1 MGRADA
7 KDRCSNPTVSFLKPS
22 VDLSSR
28 VGNIIVFIYLLFL
41 FFHIRNILVGI
52 KICLVNKSNCYR
64 NKDVKNSV
72 NATLA
77 STWSL
82 SYLTCPVLWKCAYFL
97 PSLYTFSVRFEINL
111 MSCIASWSLSHV
123 GKSDFNHSIFSWCH
137 IYVLFC
143 FVLLPQCVGSGQHHT
158 QGL

>member
-7 KDRCSNPTVSFLKPS
+7 KDRCSNATVSFLKPS

-28 VGNIIVFIYLLFL
+28 VGNITVFIYLLFL

-52 KICLVNKSNCYR
+52 KIYLVNKSNCYR

-82 SYLTCPVLWKCAYFL
+82 SYLTCPVLWKYAYFL

-111 MSCIASWSLSHV
+111 ISCIASWSLSHV
-123 GKSDFNHSIFSWCH
+123 GKSDFNHSIFSWCQ
-137 IYVLFC
+137 IYVFFFFFASMC
-143 FVLLPQCVGSGQHHT
+143 W
-158 QGL
+158 